1 MPLRVS
7 VVIWYR
13 AGFWV
18 GTYSGALR
26 LADDAKEGPGLK
38 LIRLWMD
45 ILSLVA
51 RLSAGYRSGFQPSVF
66 ALACSPRAMPWA
78 GITSRL
84 WRWGVP
90 KTLDD
95 PAKEKQTPSRE

>member
-26 LADDAKEGPGLK
+26 LADDAKEGPG
-38 LIRLWMD
+38 
-45 ILSLVA
+45 
-51 RLSAGYRSGFQPSVF
+51 
-66 ALACSPRAMPWA
+66 
-78 GITSRL
+78 
-84 WRWGVP
+84 
-90 KTLDD
+90 
-95 PAKEKQTPSRE
+95 